1 MNMRIGLIIADFE
14 LHYTTSFLSTARS
27 KYDVDFTSSNVDSIV
42 ENLNELRN
50 KVENNICNDIHV
62 GFEIT
67 LEHVIHTEDLI
78 EKILNR
84 YTELFGRLP
93 INPINRKIHI
103 INDKLRQAESP
114 STREMAKEVLTE
126 ILIPKTENLS
136 KAERLKMDAD
146 AKSQERALN
155 TIKKNSKKHNK

>member
-14 LHYTTSFLSTARS
+14 LHYTTSFLSTARR

-50 KVENNICNDIHV
+50 KVENNICNDVHV

-67 LEHVIHTEDLI
+67 LEHVIHTQELI

-93 INPINRKIHI
+93 INRKIYT

-114 STREMAKEVLTE
+114 TTREMAKEVVME
-126 ILIPKTENLS
+126 ILNPKVEKLS
-136 KAERLKMDAD
+136 KAEKLKIDAD
-146 AKSQERALN
+146 AMSKERALRQ
-155 TIKKNSKKHNK
+155 IKTNSKKR

>member
-14 LHYTTSFLSTARS
+14 LHYTTSFLSTARR

-50 KVENNICNDIHV
+50 KVENNICNDVHV

-67 LEHVIHTEDLI
+67 LEHVIHTQELI

-93 INPINRKIHI
+93 INRKIYT

-114 STREMAKEVLTE
+114 TTREMAKEVVME
-126 ILIPKTENLS
+126 ILNPKVEKLS
-136 KAERLKMDAD
+136 KAEKLKIDAD
-146 AKSQERALN
+146 AMSKERALKQ
-155 TIKKNSKKHNK
+155 IKTNSKKR

>member
-14 LHYTTSFLSTARS
+14 LHYTTSFLSTARR
-27 KYDVDFTSSNVDSIV
+27 KYDVDFTLSNVDSIV

-50 KVENNICNDIHV
+50 KIENNICNDVHV

-67 LEHVIHTEDLI
+67 LEHVIHTQELI
-78 EKILNR
+78 EKITSR
-84 YTELFGRLP
+84 YCELFGRLP
-93 INPINRKIHI
+93 INKKIYT

-155 TIKKNSKKHNK
+155 TIKKNSS

>member
-14 LHYTTSFLSTARS
+14 LHYTTSFLSTARR

-50 KVENNICNDIHV
+50 KVENNICNDVHV

-67 LEHVIHTEDLI
+67 LEHVIHTQELI
-78 EKILNR
+78 EKITSR
-84 YTELFGRLP
+84 YCELFGRLP
-93 INPINRKIHI
+93 INKKIYT

-114 STREMAKEVLTE
+114 STREMAKEVVME
-126 ILIPKTENLS
+126 ILNPKVEKLS
-136 KAERLKMDAD
+136 KEEKLKIDAD
-146 AKSQERALN
+146 AMSKERALKQ
-155 TIKKNSKKHNK
+155 IKTNSKKRQ

>member
-14 LHYTTSFLSTARS
+14 LHYTTSFLSTARR

-42 ENLNELRN
+42 ENLNELRH
-50 KVENNICNDIHV
+50 KVENNICNDVHV

-67 LEHVIHTEDLI
+67 LQHVIQTQDLI
-78 EKILNR
+78 EKITSR
-84 YTELFGRLP
+84 YCELFGRLP
-93 INPINRKIHI
+93 IHKKIYT

>member
-14 LHYTTSFLSTARS
+14 LHYTTSFLSTARR

-50 KVENNICNDIHV
+50 KVENNICNDVHV

-67 LEHVIHTEDLI
+67 LEHVIHTQELI
-78 EKILNR
+78 EKITSR
-84 YTELFGRLP
+84 YCELFGRLP
-93 INPINRKIHI
+93 INKKIYT

-114 STREMAKEVLTE
+114 STREMAKEVVME
-126 ILIPKTENLS
+126 ILNPKVEKLS
-136 KAERLKMDAD
+136 KEEKLKIDAD
-146 AKSQERALN
+146 AMSKERALKQ
-155 TIKKNSKKHNK
+155 IKPNSKKRQ

>member
-14 LHYTTSFLSTARS
+14 LHYTTSFLSTARR

-50 KVENNICNDIHV
+50 KVENNICNDVHV

-67 LEHVIHTEDLI
+67 LEHVIHTQELI

-93 INPINRKIHI
+93 INRKIYT

-114 STREMAKEVLTE
+114 TTREMAKEVVME
-126 ILIPKTENLS
+126 ILNPKVEKLS
-136 KAERLKMDAD
+136 KAEKLKIDAD
-146 AKSQERALN
+146 AISKERALKQ
-155 TIKKNSKKHNK
+155 IKTNSKKRQ

>member
-14 LHYTTSFLSTARS
+14 LHYTTSFLSTARR

-50 KVENNICNDIHV
+50 KVENNICNDVHV

-67 LEHVIHTEDLI
+67 LEHVIHTQELI
-78 EKILNR
+78 EKITSR
-84 YTELFGRLP
+84 YCELFGRLP
-93 INPINRKIHI
+93 INPIHKKIYT

-114 STREMAKEVLTE
+114 TTREMAKEVVME
-126 ILIPKTENLS
+126 ILNPKVEKLS
-136 KAERLKMDAD
+136 KAEKLKIDA
-146 AKSQERALN
+146 AAVSKERALKQ
-155 TIKKNSKKHNK
+155 IKTNSKKR

>member
-1 MNMRIGLIIADFE
+1 MRIGLIIADFE
-14 LHYTTSFLSTARS
+14 LHYTTSFLSTARR
-27 KYDVDFTSSNVDSIV
+27 KYDVDFTLSNVDSIV

-50 KVENNICNDIHV
+50 KIENNICNDVHV

-67 LEHVIHTEDLI
+67 LEHVIHTQELI
-78 EKILNR
+78 EKITSR
-84 YTELFGRLP
+84 YCELFGRLP
-93 INPINRKIHI
+93 INKKIYT

-155 TIKKNSKKHNK
+155 TIKKNSS

>member
-14 LHYTTSFLSTARS
+14 LHYTTSFLSTARR

-50 KVENNICNDIHV
+50 KVENNICNDVHV

-67 LEHVIHTEDLI
+67 LEHIIHTQELI

-93 INPINRKIHI
+93 INRKIYT

-114 STREMAKEVLTE
+114 TTREMAKEVVME
-126 ILIPKTENLS
+126 ILNPKVEKLS
-136 KAERLKMDAD
+136 KAEKLKIDAD
-146 AKSQERALN
+146 AMSKERALKQ
-155 TIKKNSKKHNK
+155 IKTNSKKR

>member
-1 MNMRIGLIIADFE
+1 MRIGLIIADFE
-14 LHYTTSFLSTARS
+14 LHYTTSFLSTARR

-50 KVENNICNDIHV
+50 KVENNICNDVHV

-67 LEHVIHTEDLI
+67 LEHVIHTQELI

-93 INPINRKIHI
+93 INRKIYT

-114 STREMAKEVLTE
+114 STREMAKEVVME
-126 ILIPKTENLS
+126 ILNPKVEKLS
-136 KAERLKMDAD
+136 KEEKLKIDAD
-146 AKSQERALN
+146 AMSKERALRQ
-155 TIKKNSKKHNK
+155 IKTNSKKR

>member
-14 LHYTTSFLSTARS
+14 LHYTTSFLSTARR

-50 KVENNICNDIHV
+50 KVENNICNDVHV

-67 LEHVIHTEDLI
+67 LEHVIHTQELI

-93 INPINRKIHI
+93 INRKIYT

-114 STREMAKEVLTE
+114 TTREMAKEVVME
-126 ILIPKTENLS
+126 ILNPKVEKLS
-136 KAERLKMDAD
+136 KAEKLKIDAD
-146 AKSQERALN
+146 AMSKERALKQ
-155 TIKKNSKKHNK
+155 IKTNSKKRQ